1 MEPVEDKFLFEIKP
15 IINEYLEDIA
25 QALQKG
31 SIEEETIFSYVEELK
46 KTIDKKV
53 MQSIKDIKEEREKD
67 LSHEPKERKQTINNS
82 RIHEISGDIKVAS
95 IEEIEKRRAQARKEQ
110 QLQKEQTI
118 NNPRIHETLGDIKVA
133 SIEEIEKRRTQ
144 AKKEQQLQEDQMWQ
158 QRDEGID
165 NAKRQEKRMLE
176 NMDYER
182 RIAEIEENKRQEKQ
196 RREAEKIKSDAE
208 KDLAKC
214 HEIFGK
220 VENGYKDLVADDS
233 FYLDMKENLIQNYTA
248 EELEKALVGKPFT
261 VVYEDLEKKFNI
273 ISQKDKEKQIE
284 RHKNIRE
291 RTELLQKQPYR
302 VISSEIQLSIY
313 FDMIESHYEG
323 LLPKAYLREKQDMLK
338 NYSEE
343 NTYIMPQDMLSYF
356 EKILNGF
363 GYGEQ
368 SPKEYDQEA
377 KELKTAIE
385 QIKQRKE
392 LEKMQNIKPKSEE
405 SKVEAKEPIK
415 KESHLQKRNIFKNIY
430 ESAKAKVT
438 SIFKKN
444 KVRCF
449 PIEDD
454 KNKSNKFKESIGDGV
469 LTQKEQAQNAR
480 QYQEEQKY
488 KTTNDRVLDN
498 INSTINNNYNIR

>member
-67 LSHEPKERKQTINNS
+67 LLHEPKERKQTINNS
-82 RIHEISGDIKVAS
+82 RIHEIS
-95 IEEIEKRRAQARKEQ
+95 
-110 QLQKEQTI
+110 
-118 NNPRIHETLGDIKVA
+118 GDIKVA

-377 KELKTAIE
+377 EELKTAIE
-385 QIKQRKE
+385 QIKQRKSE

-405 SKVEAKEPIK
+405 SKVDAKEPIK
-415 KESHLQKRNIFKNIY
+415 EESHLSKKNIFKNIY

-488 KTTNDRVLDN
+488 KTTNDRGLDN